1 MRLAIRGSEV
11 TVPNL
16 GGKTLQEATHE
27 LNFLE
32 LRLKVDGRRF
42 DNQIPND
49 RVISQVPSPE
59 SQLKKSRTVRVMLSL
74 GAKRVQVPDLRG
86 ESLRLSQI
94 VLLRKGLS
102 LGMTAAVNFEGVE
115 REHIIAQDPSPLAQL
130 ASSPTVNVLISLGR
144 PSREYL
150 MPDLA
155 GRNLEE
161 VSRVIQGSGVTL
173 GKLNYQLTPGLIR
186 GTILGQA
193 PTAGQ
198 KLVEGS
204 AIDLDLA
211 K

>member
-1 MRLAIRGSEV
+1 
-11 TVPNL
+11 
-16 GGKTLQEATHE
+16 
-27 LNFLE
+27 
-32 LRLKVDGRRF
+32 
-42 DNQIPND
+42 
-49 RVISQVPSPE
+49 
-59 SQLKKSRTVRVMLSL
+59 
-74 GAKRVQVPDLRG
+74 
-86 ESLRLSQI
+86 
-94 VLLRKGLS
+94 
-102 LGMTAAVNFEGVE
+102 
-115 REHIIAQDPSPLAQL
+115 
-130 ASSPTVNVLISLGR
+130 
-144 PSREYL
+144 